1 MYKLKNMRFI
11 FAQIESIL
19 SARERSIFYFLFYFI
34 LFYFFFFHMPPARAP
49 MCEAALIFN
58 YNM

>member
-34 LFYFFFFHMPPARAP
+34 LFYFFFFF
-49 MCEAALIFN
+49 EAALIFN